1 MEISMV
7 FQQVHGTETF
17 WMNGYFEELVG
28 KGSEVIFFFFSSI
41 SCIAGLRE
49 MQSITENFNFNMD
62 K

>member
-1 MEISMV
+1 MIIKYGYIMEISMV

-28 KGSEVIFFFFSSI
+28 KGSEVIFFFFPSI

-49 MQSITENFNFNMD
+49 M
-62 K
+62 